1 MSETTTMLRVS
12 QVAERLGISDRTI
25 RKWIKDGKV
34 RAYRA
39 GEGCMWLIQ
48 EDDVDK
54 IIRPNI
60 SPDTNQYSN
69 DKEIA
74 DQA

>member
-1 MSETTTMLRVS
+1 MLRIS
-12 QVAERLGISDRTI
+12 EVAERLGISDRTI
-25 RKWIKDGKV
+25 RKWIKDGKI

-39 GEGCMWLIQ
+39 GERCMWLIQ
-48 EDDVDK
+48 EKDVNT

-60 SPDTNQYSN
+60 DTRSEAGNTN